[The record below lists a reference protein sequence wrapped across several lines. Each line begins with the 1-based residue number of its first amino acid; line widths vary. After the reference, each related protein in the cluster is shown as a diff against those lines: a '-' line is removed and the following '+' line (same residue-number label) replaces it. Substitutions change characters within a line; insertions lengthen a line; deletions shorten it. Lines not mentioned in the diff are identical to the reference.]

1 MSYFVS
7 KIGHLDPRFYSL
19 IYCAIPGVQMSGVQ
33 MFDFIVGNSWSIIS
47 DSRLSSRLILIPWYA
62 GQLTSACSSDSMICS
77 ELNGSC
83 SSILSLS
90 LASPEQQYLQ
100 DLSTSVGETVLE
112 AYRPLSMFKSCA
124 LDLIQAIFFL
134 AW

>member
-1 MSYFVS
+1 M
-7 KIGHLDPRFYSL
+7 
-19 IYCAIPGVQMSGVQ
+19 ME
-33 MFDFIVGNSWSIIS
+33 NSWSIRS
-47 DSRLSSRLILIPWYA
+47 DFRLSPRIILIPWNA
-62 GQLTSACSSDSMICS
+62 GQLTSTCSSDSMIGS
-77 ELNGSC
+77 KLNGSC

-112 AYRPLSMFKSCA
+112 AYRPYSMFKSRAVCTGSNTSN
-124 LDLIQAIFFL
+124 ICL